1 MKVRLLANPKILPN
15 GFKSSYQNAGIK
27 DIDQLQLIIEKWMNP
42 TREYSYQNDV
52 SETIL
57 TSSQHLQSEKFT
69 VRNASFNIFF
79 VIQRL

>member
-1 MKVRLLANPKILPN
+1 MEKL
-15 GFKSSYQNAGIK
+15 YQKWVQICISNAGIK
-27 DIDQLQLIIEKWMNP
+27 DIDQLQLIIEKLMTP
-42 TREYSYQNDV
+42 IREYSYQNEV